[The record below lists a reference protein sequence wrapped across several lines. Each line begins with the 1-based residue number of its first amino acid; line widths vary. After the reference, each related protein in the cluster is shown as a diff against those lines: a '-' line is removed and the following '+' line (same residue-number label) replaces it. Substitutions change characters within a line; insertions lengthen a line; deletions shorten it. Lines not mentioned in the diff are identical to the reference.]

1 MQLILGAAQLDLVI
15 DDPAALLIAYR
26 KDEGIHYLNHRP
38 STPSDRVC
46 PEDMA
51 ITVHVNSVWNM
62 GAFKSCL
69 KSIEAN
75 AATVDLSILPE
86 KALEETTPLERQ
98 HVAKLIATVASWNWF
113 GASTATKL
121 LHKKRPA
128 LIPILDNMAIFGA
141 YMYKD
146 WPTQKSQQF
155 TIKDAPTIG
164 RALDWILYDLNR
176 VENREVWPALKAI
189 EPTRSLIELFDMVW
203 WMCFRS
209 VEDPKGNLRPV
220 SHLTSLRP

>member
-1 MQLILGAAQLDLVI
+1 MQLTLGAAQLDLVI
-15 DDPAALLIAYR
+15 DDPAALLIAFR

-38 STPSDRVC
+38 STPPDRVC

-51 ITVHVNSVWNM
+51 ITVHVNSVWNI

-75 AATVDLSILPE
+75 AAAVDLCSLPD
-86 KALEETTPLERQ
+86 KALEETTPQDRQ

-113 GASTATKL
+113 AASTATKL

-141 YMYKD
+141 YMHKD
-146 WPTQKSQQF
+146 WPKQRSLQF
-155 TIKDAPTIG
+155 SIKDAPTIG
-164 RALDWILYDLNR
+164 KALDWISYDLNR
-176 VENREVWPALKAI
+176 MENREVWPALKAI

-209 VEDPKGNLRPV
+209 VEDPKGNLKVV